1 MKRLQ
6 PSRTMR
12 NLWCVAGACILISSA
27 CASPP
32 KDYIL
37 YSGSGS
43 DEASGPWSRF
53 PGVVLSREEL
63 TQHAV
68 PGLLRIEVLKV
79 IADEILRLQG
89 ATSCDA
95 TEPVNRKPILN
106 LSAEYCSALYVVNKS
121 ESEQTPIYELR
132 LTIPRRN
139 LVNPERG
146 CFPPQSIKDADFP
159 ARRTTMLGFLHN
171 HPCWRGPSTPDM
183 GTWPLDF
190 DFTKGMARLDLYPGN
205 VITGEP
211 PVVDGTPVVV
221 QSFIF
226 AQKGNQPIYLL
237 LRSTGDVHEWNG
249 REWQWRARC
258 EPDPSGGGPAKCV
271 PPFTPGGG

>member
-1 MKRLQ
+1 
-6 PSRTMR
+6 
-12 NLWCVAGACILISSA
+12 
-27 CASPP
+27 
-32 KDYIL
+32 
-37 YSGSGS
+37 
-43 DEASGPWSRF
+43 
-53 PGVVLSREEL
+53 
-63 TQHAV
+63 
-68 PGLLRIEVLKV
+68 V
-79 IADEILRLQG
+79 I
-89 ATSCDA
+89 
-95 TEPVNRKPILN
+95 
-106 LSAEYCSALYVVNKS
+106 
-121 ESEQTPIYELR
+121 
-132 LTIPRRN
+132 
-139 LVNPERG
+139 
-146 CFPPQSIKDADFP
+146 
-159 ARRTTMLGFLHN
+159 GFLHN

-205 VITGEP
+205 VMTGEP
-211 PVVDGTPVVV
+211 PVVDGIPVVV